1 VVDPRTLLLFSAAV
15 LALMVSPG
23 PNMALTLTCG
33 LSHGARGGLAVALGI
48 FLSDLL
54 LTALTTLG
62 VTAAILAWP
71 PAFDLLRWLGA
82 LYLAWM
88 AVQAVRRRGPASIAG
103 KDRATP
109 AQILRM
115 ALLNSLLNPK
125 ALLFFLVFLPQFVTP
140 GQGSVQLQ
148 LATLGTTLSLLALA
162 FHAGIGLASGRVAS
176 WFQARAWPGRHLSWL
191 HAGLFLVLAARL
203 VLLARPAS
211 G

>member
-1 VVDPRTLLLFSAAV
+1 MVAPRTLLLFSAAV
-15 LALMVSPG
+15 LTLMVSPG
-23 PNMALTLTCG
+23 PNLAFTLTCG
-33 LSHGARGGLAVALGI
+33 LSHGARGGLAAALGI

-71 PAFDLLRWLGA
+71 PSFDLLRWLGA
-82 LYLAWM
+82 LYLVGL
-88 AVQAVRRRGPASIAG
+88 AVQAVRRRGPASIAE
-103 KDRATP
+103 KNRATL

-125 ALLFFLVFLPQFVTP
+125 ALLFFLVFLPQFVSP

-148 LATLGTTLSLLALA
+148 LATLGITLSLIALA
-162 FHAGIGLASGRVAS
+162 FHAGLGVTSGKAAS
-176 WFQARAWPGRHLSWL
+176 WFQQGAWSGRRLSWL
-191 HAGLFLVLAARL
+191 HAGLFLALAARL
-203 VLLARPAS
+203 VILARPTS